1 MGNKSEASIEAIGCF
16 SLELSSGF
24 KLLLEDTI
32 YVPSMSRNLISL
44 SKLDSIGFS
53 VTFGNGCFSLFKDNN
68 IVGSGILEN
77 GMYRIELD
85 KSFSDSLFISLNSEI
100 GVKRVRSNENSAFL
114 WHKRLAHISRE
125 RMMLLVKD
133 NILPS
138 LDFTDFGTCY
148 TMPGSPWMNG
158 VAERRNRTLL
168 EVVRAMMSKTNLPR
182 SLWMHALMTAV
193 YVANRVPS
201 KAVSKTPFE
210 LWKGWKP
217 SLRHLHIWGC
227 PAEARIYNPQE
238 KKLDSKT
245 ISGFFIGYASKSKG
259 YKFYCPSHSTRI
271 VETGNAKFLEDGE
284 VSGRI
289 DEVIINEIREETS
302 VPISVPLISTH
313 EVLFDAIDA
322 GEQREDDEPQP
333 INVTPAIP
341 EVIEA
346 ADTPIAEVP
355 VRRSTRPRRSAISD
369 DYMDSRVIS

>member
-24 KLLLEDTI
+24 KLLLDDTI

-138 LDFTDFGTCY
+138 LDFNDFGTC
-148 TMPGSPWMNG
+148 
-158 VAERRNRTLL
+158 
-168 EVVRAMMSKTNLPR
+168 
-182 SLWMHALMTAV
+182 
-193 YVANRVPS
+193 
-201 KAVSKTPFE
+201 
-210 LWKGWKP
+210 
-217 SLRHLHIWGC
+217 
-227 PAEARIYNPQE
+227 
-238 KKLDSKT
+238 
-245 ISGFFIGYASKSKG
+245 
-259 YKFYCPSHSTRI
+259 
-271 VETGNAKFLEDGE
+271 DGE

-313 EVLFDAIDA
+313 EVLFDTIDA

-369 DYMDSRVIS
+369 DYMWE